1 MANRRMI
8 AKNISLSEK
17 FADLATD
24 TARMLYLMM
33 MPHTDDY
40 GRFDASP
47 RTFKATV
54 CPLLKVRVEK
64 IQAALDDLAR
74 VGLIFLYEVDSHTY
88 GKVCKFDEFQTF
100 RSDRGR
106 QALYPDIP
114 VTTSDIPK
122 ATSDGLSKGK
132 GRKEKLR
139 EEKGREEKVTDAR
152 AREAEQQQP
161 VPPVGGAARLASFPA
176 TAGDRESLIR
186 RLAAGEISDDQYR
199 EQLAALEAAS

>member
-1 MANRRMI
+1 MASRRMV

-17 FADLATD
+17 FSDLATD

-74 VGLIFLYEVDSHTY
+74 VGLIILYEVDGHTY

-114 VTTSDIPK
+114 VTTSDIPA
-122 ATSDGLSKGK
+122 ATSDGLSK
-132 GRKEKLR
+132 EKLR
-139 EEKGREEKVTDAR
+139 EEKLREGKGRKGKVTDAR
-152 AREAEQQQP
+152 EAKQQQP
-161 VPPVGGAARLASFPA
+161 GAPLWEAPRLADL
-176 TAGDRESLIR
+176 TAGNKKHEELVRQ
-186 RLAAGEISDDQYR
+186 LANGEISDDEFR
-199 EQLAALEAAS
+199 TRASALAV